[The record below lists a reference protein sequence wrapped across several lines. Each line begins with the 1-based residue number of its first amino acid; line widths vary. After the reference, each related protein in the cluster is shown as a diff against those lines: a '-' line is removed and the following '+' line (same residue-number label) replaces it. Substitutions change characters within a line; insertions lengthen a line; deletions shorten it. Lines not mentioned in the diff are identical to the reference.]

1 MAIYVFDSTGKKR
14 AWAGA
19 EDDVSLSKLGLSK
32 TAPITKS
39 SSKDSIVN
47 KTPTDRTSFLR
58 KYEPRGSGYMVT
70 DAKGKN
76 TTISK
81 KAIGEY
87 GIENY
92 IDENGNLIDR
102 ENRPSNAGRRYK
114 EDDGD
119 RTRKPIA
126 NNKTNTL
133 YAGGSSNFDEST
145 GSNNKSSSILSEIN
159 KAKNART
166 SSRKAALQGLR
177 DKTLSSLAGERT
189 GVKQQYYDEKNNES
203 SSAQLRAKKIGE
215 LMASKGY
222 SEGSQAQNEL
232 TANVG
237 LQGTLGGLKRQ
248 EQSAYDDIT
257 RRGTDAETE
266 YQTGL
271 TQADSDAEIAAIE
284 QRLAELGKQRDYKRQ
299 DEQTDYSRERDALSD
314 ERYNQERTDVEEAET
329 YNRGQSENETKYNR
343 QRQEQEDFVNTIEQ
357 YDGDYQAE
365 INNIVNDGDTSN
377 DWKLPYLKQARSKK
391 IQRQLEQGQKTADA
405 TWTNAYKA
413 WLQLSSGATDEMAR
427 ILGIPKGTKAK
438 DVIKTDYD
446 IGKPYSGG
454 GSGGDST
461 PITPPTWD

>member
-1 MAIYVFDSTGKKR
+1 MAKTDLLKKFQLKGGGYKITDASGRNMTVNKEAFDSKG
-14 AWAGA
+14 
-19 EDDVSLSKLGLSK
+19 
-32 TAPITKS
+32 I
-39 SSKDSIVN
+39 DS
-47 KTPTDRTSFLR
+47 
-58 KYEPRGSGYMVT
+58 
-70 DAKGKN
+70 
-76 TTISK
+76 
-81 KAIGEY
+81 
-87 GIENY
+87 Y
-92 IDENGNLIDR
+92 IDESGNIIDNPNRR
-102 ENRPSNAGRRYK
+102 EHEGYGDIVRPGMTKVRRINRPNS
-114 EDDGD
+114 DGAD
-119 RTRKPIA
+119 NLQGK
-126 NNKTNTL
+126 L

-237 LQGTLGGLKRQ
+237 LQGALSGLKRQ

-454 GSGGDST
+454 GSGGDSGIPGVPSQFT
-461 PITPPTWD
+461 NN